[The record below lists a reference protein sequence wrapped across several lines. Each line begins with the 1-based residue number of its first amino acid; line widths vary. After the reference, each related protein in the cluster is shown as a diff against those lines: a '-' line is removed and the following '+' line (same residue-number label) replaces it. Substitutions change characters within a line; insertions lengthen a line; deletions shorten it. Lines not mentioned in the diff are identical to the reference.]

1 MDASDIPDD
10 SVCYICNKPGLII
23 ACDKPGCNKTMHWYC
38 NDAEHQPTSD
48 EYYCTGCREELG
60 LEHPPHAHLRHE
72 CVVCHVHK
80 SAAQFVKTR
89 PECLCPGKNN
99 RACAECAYKIVDFNS
114 ADPEKCKCP
123 TCRQRFTEF
132 VLPATAKAPEQVIA
146 LRYQP
151 ANAAADDDDDADAD
165 ARLQAR
171 LDGDDDDVE
180 VAPAAPAFDLFGG
193 APVLP
198 ASNGGDDDDDDDD
211 PDYVPDA
218 DSVVGDVAPAGRLG
232 TARGAGSSAGVV
244 ALSDD
249 DDDGEPA
256 PKRRTGPAKN
266 KVILVRKEQCP
277 TADVRPHKNPKK
289 GHGYLIM
296 GTLPNLIT
304 DEGHTLSSYDSDS
317 HRNHFLKQITY
328 GFDGDDLTDPTEND
342 PDAVAAHCFVL
353 MFRCGYQLAETG
365 SSSLT
370 KHHKRIRA
378 LMTIDHGLMG
388 KSQFKESFEA
398 VARSVA
404 ERVATEDLKSP
415 SLQTPH
421 HKIVKN
427 YMSAF
432 KCYCKML
439 LKEQAGEINAKLP

>member
-1 MDASDIPDD
+1 MDASAISDD
-10 SVCYICNKPGLII
+10 SVCYICNQAGLLIV
-23 ACDKPGCNKTMHWYC
+23 CDKPGCNKAMHWYC
-38 NDAEHQPTSD
+38 NDAEYQPTSD
-48 EYYCTGCREELG
+48 EYYCTGCRKELG
-60 LEHPPHAHLRHE
+60 IENPPHAHLRHE

-80 SAAQFVKTR
+80 PADQFVKTR
-89 PECLCPGKNN
+89 PECPCPGKNN

-123 TCRQRFTEF
+123 TCRQSFTEL

-146 LRYQP
+146 LRFQTS
-151 ANAAADDDDDADAD
+151 NAVADDGDADTD
-165 ARLQAR
+165 WLVQE
-171 LDGDDDDVE
+171 LIDGDDDVE
-180 VAPAAPAFDLFGG
+180 VPPAAPAFDLFGG

-198 ASNGGDDDDDDDD
+198 ASNGGGDDDDDDDD
-211 PDYVPDA
+211 ADYVPDA

-249 DDDGEPA
+249 DDGEPA
-256 PKRRTGPAKN
+256 PKRRSGPAKN
-266 KVILVRKEQCP
+266 KVIVVRKEQCP
-277 TADVRPHKNPKK
+277 TANVRPHKNPKK
-289 GHGYLIM
+289 DPGYRIV

-304 DEGHTLSSYDSDS
+304 DECHKLSTYDSDS
-317 HRNHFLKQITY
+317 HRNRFLKEITQ
-328 GFDGDDLTDPTEND
+328 GFDGDDLTDPTETD

-353 MFRCGYQLAETG
+353 MFRSGYQVGETG

-378 LMTIDHGLMG
+378 LMAIDRGLTG
-388 KSQFKESFEA
+388 KAQFKKSFEA

-404 ERVATEDLKSP
+404 ARVATEDLKSP
-415 SLQTPH
+415 TLKTPH
-421 HKIVKN
+421 HTIVKN

-432 KCYCKML
+432 NCYCKML
-439 LKEQAGEINAKLP
+439 LKEQAGEINAKLL